1 MKRNTSL
8 LLAGVL
14 ILAVFLSACNQ
25 EQAMPIP
32 SDPVEAFKLIAD
44 KQQSVTSGHV
54 DINLTAK
61 IKAQGDDPSLALFK
75 DLDIKGDA
83 TGDYDSKASNVQ
95 LSGSLDLGA
104 LTGLV
109 SNGKDKITFDLRQVG
124 DTLYTRALDQQW
136 NESPA
141 GNLSFSTD
149 NQNKTDATNP
159 AALMAVFKEVAQA
172 ERLGDEA
179 VDGTNTYH
187 FKVSI
192 DPAKLMGVAR
202 LSNQANKD
210 QLKAVQDLLK
220 DSKFELELWAGKAD
234 LLARQEKL
242 HILLDI
248 KQIPNQPNT
257 TLFVDLNLIFKLGKI
272 NQPVTISKP

>member
-25 EQAMPIP
+25 EQAVPIP
-32 SDPVEAFKLIAD
+32 NDPVEAFKLIAD

-61 IKAQGDDPSLALFK
+61 IKAQGDDPSMALFK

-109 SNGKDKITFDLRQVG
+109 SNGKDKITFDLRKVG

-141 GNLSFSTD
+141 GNFSLSTD

-159 AALMAVFKEVAQA
+159 AALMSAFKEIATA

-179 VDGTNTYH
+179 IDGTNTYH
-187 FKVSI
+187 LKISV
-192 DPAKLMGVAR
+192 DPTKLLGLAA
-202 LSNQANKD
+202 LSSQANSD
-210 QLKAVQDLLK
+210 QLKAAQDLLK

-242 HILLDI
+242 HIVLDI
-248 KQIPNQPNT
+248 KQIPNQPNASLFADM
-257 TLFVDLNLIFKLGKI
+257 TLTLKLGKI